1 MHCEKGLHNWCFTQC
16 KKEVELKLEQDQANF
31 EAGKKSY
38 FKCTFLF
45 QRCLSLVEFVPLNAK
60 DQITN
65 SIWATKN
72 ISQANFFCLRNVVF
86 DILLE
91 KDKKCFQEKVKD
103 ITVAKVLLH
112 FVYDG
117 VYASKEER
125 VRVGGCLHITK
136 IVSNLLGIS
145 KEITDN

>member
-45 QRCLSLVEFVPLNAK
+45 QRCLSLVEFVALNAK
-60 DQITN
+60 DHTTN

-72 ISQANFFCLRNVVF
+72 ISQANFFSS
-86 DILLE
+86 
-91 KDKKCFQEKVKD
+91 KKCSVWHSFRK
-103 ITVAKVLLH
+103 
-112 FVYDG
+112 
-117 VYASKEER
+117 S
-125 VRVGGCLHITK
+125 
-136 IVSNLLGIS
+136 
-145 KEITDN
+145 